1 MKKSIF
7 YLGLLTCLFLGSCS
21 EDNNTPVDADDNFI
35 TSVRLLINNETYDA
49 VIADNNITVTV
60 PYTVSLNGA
69 TVSVDYTPSAT
80 IIPDPTTIT
89 DWDMERTFRV
99 TSYNGET
106 NDYTY
111 VVIKDEIRHEGNVE
125 LKTQSDVAS
134 FVASGTTIIKGN
146 LIIGSDAEN
155 AEEIKDISAL
165 EILKEVEGDIII
177 RRSYTGGTLTGLDNI
192 TTIGGLQI
200 GTEETPAINN
210 QLEMV
215 SMANL
220 VSVAGDISI
229 YGSGVKFIE
238 FKALETVEGNIIVND
253 AKQLSQI
260 LFHKLKDAGSIN
272 FKVLPRDFSTLTL
285 PELTTVEGDLIIQGV
300 FGNVHTGGLT
310 IATGNTG
317 LTSIS
322 GLDKLSKVG
331 GTLSIQY
338 FEELTSFPDFSNL
351 TQIGGVYLTYNHKVS
366 SFDISNADIIGINGA
381 VGLIKLDNNR
391 ILKELKTKDDLTGV
405 DVWLLSQGYCIKTN
419 FTHVNNIECEYLFK
433 ESVTMPVQFVYGN
446 FSINART
453 ESFSCTS
460 LQKVDGFMN
469 IDCPNST
476 EIKVPELIEIG
487 GQFLINSGTDCSINF
502 AKLESI
508 CLSSDPHYAKKG
520 EVNVTSPYQIGSF
533 TLNADTKIE
542 PTFFPVLKTIGGL
555 GLTVYNTYQS
565 ASFPKLE
572 TIDGKFCFETTQLI
586 SANNLTL
593 PKLKKLSGLHFYRV
607 EKFDDF
613 TFFSKFIDDGQITEN
628 NWKVE
633 RCTYNPTYEDMKAGR
648 YKPAE

>member
-1 MKKSIF
+1 MKKKYF
-7 YLGLLTCLFLGSCS
+7 LLGLLTCLFLGSCS

-35 TSVRLLINNETYDA
+35 TSVRLSINNETYDA

-69 TVSVDYTPSAT
+69 TASVDYTPSAT

-125 LKTQSDVAS
+125 LKTQSDVTS

-177 RRSYTGGTLTGLDNI
+177 RQSYTGGTLTGLDNI

-285 PELTTVEGDLIIQGV
+285 PELATVEGDLIIQGV

-351 TQIGGVYLTYNHKVS
+351 TQIGGVYLTYNHKVP

-419 FTHVNNIECEYLFK
+419 FTHVNNLDCDFGEDVENLQLK
-433 ESVTMPVQFVYGN
+433 RVYGN
-446 FSINART
+446 FYLRCNSSSISIPN
-453 ESFSCTS
+453 
-460 LQKVDGFMN
+460 LVQVDGFLYVDAQN
-469 IDCPNST
+469 CRPFDLSNLT
-476 EIKVPELIEIG
+476 QTG
-487 GQFLINSGTDCSINF
+487 GQFYLSLKSKAVVNMPNLKFVCVSENPQYKSSGYDIYGILIGSLHLQI
-502 AKLESI
+502 
-508 CLSSDPHYAKKG
+508 SSD
-520 EVNVTSPYQIGSF
+520 VTLPLLERVGGDGLTLCGSRGF
-533 TLNADTKIE
+533 SAPI
-542 PTFFPVLKTIGGL
+542 LKTINGQMHVDTSTR
-555 GLTVYNTYQS
+555 LTS
-565 ASFPKLE
+565 DLFSIPALE
-572 TIDGKFCFETTQLI
+572 KISGVKFYKITKFNDFSIFGKFI
-586 SANNLTL
+586 N
-593 PKLKKLSGLHFYRV
+593 
-607 EKFDDF
+607 
-613 TFFSKFIDDGQITEN
+613 DGQITTDK
-628 NWKVE
+628 WSVT
-633 RCTYNPTYEDMKAGR
+633 RCAYNPTYEDMKAGR